1 MSKLINISLGSK
13 GEQRK
18 FPETTLDAYSLKKY
32 KTPYQDSK
40 SKVNE
45 DIRKL
50 SVKYNTIIPKEITAL
65 LFAEM
70 LPQKEKKI
78 YLEKHF

>member
-1 MSKLINISLGSK
+1 MQKLINISLGSK
-13 GEQRK
+13 VEQRK
-18 FPETTLDAYSLKKY
+18 FSETTLDAYALKKY
-32 KTPYQDSK
+32 KTLYQDSK

-65 LFAEM
+65 IFAEM
-70 LPQKEKKI
+70 LPAKEKKV